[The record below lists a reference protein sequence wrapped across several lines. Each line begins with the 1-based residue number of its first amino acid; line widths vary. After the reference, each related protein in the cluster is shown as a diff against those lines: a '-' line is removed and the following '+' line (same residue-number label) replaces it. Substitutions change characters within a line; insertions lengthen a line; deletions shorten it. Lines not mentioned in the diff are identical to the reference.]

1 MNQNLDRHLELSAK
15 FMEMGQALVKEG
27 LQLSDH
33 SIIQSGNIFIMLGGM
48 IVNEVEM
55 FEFIDYCSKFSS
67 KKLLDG
73 MDASGSDLSKYIQAS
88 NDISIEDYIKQI
100 RKQRKDKPN
109 DESDGEKPS
118 DSN

>member
-1 MNQNLDRHLELSAK
+1 MNQNHDRRLELSAK
-15 FMEMGQALVKEG
+15 FMEMGQALTKEG
-27 LQLSDH
+27 LNLNDH
-33 SIIQSGNIFIMLGGM
+33 AIIQSGNVFIMLGGM
-48 IVNEVEM
+48 IVNDVDM

-73 MDASGSDLSKYIQAS
+73 LEASGSDVSRYIQAS

-100 RKQRKDKPN
+100 RNQKKNKPN

-118 DSN
+118 DSK

>member
-1 MNQNLDRHLELSAK
+1 MNKNQDRHLELSAK
-15 FMEMGQALVKEG
+15 FMEMGQALTKEG
-27 LQLSDH
+27 IEKNDH
-33 SIIQSGNIFIMLGGM
+33 SIIQSGNIFILLGGM
-48 IVNEVEM
+48 IVNELDM

-73 MDASGSDLSKYIQAS
+73 LEASGSDIYKYIQQS
-88 NDISIEDYIKQI
+88 NDISIEDYIKELNKK
-100 RKQRKDKPN
+100 RKNKPN

>member
-1 MNQNLDRHLELSAK
+1 
-15 FMEMGQALVKEG
+15 
-27 LQLSDH
+27 
-33 SIIQSGNIFIMLGGM
+33 
-48 IVNEVEM
+48 
-55 FEFIDYCSKFSS
+55 
-67 KKLLDG
+67 